1 MINVDDRILNEADA
15 DELFL
20 LLHIAKHMNKDN
32 FAWPSNATLCESTK
46 WEIKKL
52 QRVKARC
59 ADKGF
64 IEIVK
69 RFRESGGGMA
79 ANGYRVKTDCLTVFV
94 NLSGKGDR
102 IPQNGIGG
110 IPQKRV
116 PPIPQ
121 NGIGAGTPKRDRD
134 RSINKNEVLTNERER
149 ENARAQEPQVLEVP
163 IDFEPFAPQTANDVV
178 TLIAR
183 ANLNG
188 DSPDARLKIWEAV
201 EQYLPT
207 RDFKNQWS
215 FLMSGLP
222 GADRV
227 DPADV
232 VREWVTLAPYYDV
245 KEFRI
250 NKIKGW
256 IRTAANTLKNGKA
269 TNSDEPRY
277 GAAKKADLERAY
289 KELLIEGF
297 K

>member
-1 MINVDDRILNEADA
+1 MINVDDRILGEADA

-20 LLHIAKHMNKDN
+20 MLHIAKHMNKDN

-59 ADKGF
+59 TDKGF

-110 IPQKRV
+110 IPQKGV
-116 PPIPQ
+116 GPLPQ
-121 NGIGAGTPKRDRD
+121 NGIGAGTPKRGRD
-134 RSINKNEVLTNERER
+134 RSINKNEVLTNERES
-149 ENARAQEPQVLEVP
+149 ESAHTQPVEILV
-163 IDFEPFAPQTANDVV
+163 DFEPFAPQTPADVV

-183 ANLNG
+183 AGLNG
-188 DSPDARLKIWEAV
+188 DNLDSRRKIWEAV
-201 EQYLPT
+201 EPYLT
-207 RDFKNQWS
+207 SRDFKSQWS
-215 FLMSGLP
+215 FLMSGLS

-227 DPADV
+227 NPADV
-232 VREWVTLAPYYDV
+232 VREWVTLGPYFDV

-250 NKIKGW
+250 NKIKNW
-256 IRTAANTLKNGKA
+256 IRTAAKTIANAKG

-289 KELLIEGF
+289 RELLAEGF